1 MASSDAVS
9 SGNKHIICQYTD
21 NIASFGQFLH
31 RNPLEFSVPLI
42 LMQLSL
48 ITLTSQII
56 ELCLQPLGQSSVV
69 AQILGGVL
77 YGPSL
82 LGHEPA
88 IGKTLFPG
96 RSILILETAAAFGIM
111 FFFFAIGVGSDT
123 KMMFRPTRQSVII
136 GVSAMFTTLMLTVL
150 FSYLLKTYVHM
161 EDSLS
166 KALPFI
172 AASQGLTP
180 FPNIAYFLTELKMSN
195 SDLGRIAISSAMLC
209 DLFGMS
215 LVGVLLGIIQSRNDP
230 VKSVL
235 SVLSAVVFVLAMAYI
250 IGPFVR
256 RVSKKVHNTKSIAE
270 IHVFFFFAGALVTAL
285 ITEVIGQHFVL
296 GPLVLGLLV
305 PDGQP
310 LGAALISKLEYPIGK
325 FLYPTFLTTSG
336 LKTDVFKI
344 DLWSLW
350 IVTMLMI
357 FASLIKIVAVVC
369 SCHFLNINF
378 RDSIVIGLM
387 LNARGVCEL
396 IVYNLLRES
405 GILTDQEFALSVL
418 SVIGVTSIIT
428 PLIKLLY
435 DPTKRNAPLKRRTIQ
450 HLKNDTELRLLVCIR
465 NQDNIPLMVNLL
477 EASHATEQSP
487 IAVIAV
493 LLVEL
498 VDRATQ
504 MVVAHQSTRTLQP
517 VHSDSGHIINAL
529 RQYELCNE
537 LCVTVQLFSAISHI
551 HTMHED
557 IFRVALDQNASMLVL
572 PFHKHWEID
581 GSIGSENRAIQNMN
595 VKVLDKAPC
604 SVGILIDRS
613 ILTGSLSILNN
624 QSTFRVAVIYI
635 GGPDDAESLCYGSR
649 MGRHSN
655 VTLTIIRFLLFGCDT
670 ARERKQDNNLIDD
683 VRQHNVENQNL
694 IYQEQV
700 VRDGV
705 GLAASLRGLGN
716 SFDLMICGRNHQ
728 ASEILMG
735 LGAWSECPELGVVG
749 DMLAS
754 QDFQGT
760 ASVLV
765 VQQQRLPREKLKN
778 RMMRPVVISHESLHD
793 PSVSGLAAAPVGGD
807 CNPRWEISIDR
818 DRA

>member
-1 MASSDAVS
+1 MASDAVS
-9 SGNKHIICQYTD
+9 SGNKHIICQYKD
-21 NIASFGQFLH
+21 SIASFGLFLH
-31 RNPLEFSVPLI
+31 RNPLEYSVPL
-42 LMQLSL
+42 LLLQLSL
-48 ITLTSQII
+48 ITITSTII
-56 ELCLQPLGQSSVV
+56 ELCLHPLGQSSVV

-82 LGHEPA
+82 LGHDPK
-88 IGKTLFPG
+88 IGNTLFPG
-96 RSILILETAAAFGIM
+96 RSVIILETAAAFGIM

-123 KMMFRPTRQSVII
+123 KLMFHPPKQSVII
-136 GVSAMFTTLMLTVL
+136 GISAMFTTIFLTVL
-150 FSYLLKTYVHM
+150 FSFALKSYVHM
-161 EDSLS
+161 DDSLAR
-166 KALPFI
+166 ALPFI
-172 AASQGLTP
+172 AASQGLTG
-180 FPNIAYFLTELKMSN
+180 FPNIAYFLSELKMSN
-195 SDLGRIAISSAMLC
+195 SDLGRLAISSAMLC

-215 LVGVLLGIIQSRNDP
+215 LIGVLLAIIQSQGNP
-230 VKSVL
+230 LKSAL
-235 SVLSAVVFVLAMAYI
+235 SISSAFIFVLCMAYLV
-250 IGPFVR
+250 GPLVR
-256 RVSKKVHNTKSIAE
+256 RVSRSVPNAKSMTE
-270 IHVFFFFAGALVTAL
+270 IHVFFFFAGALVTAFM
-285 ITEVIGQHFVL
+285 TEVIGQHFVL

-305 PDGQP
+305 PEGQP
-310 LGAALISKLEYPIGK
+310 LGAALISKLEFPIGK

-350 IVTMLMI
+350 IVTVLMV
-357 FASLIKIVAVVC
+357 FATLIKIVAVVC
-369 SCHFLNINF
+369 SGHFLKINF
-378 RDSIVIGLM
+378 REGVVIGLM

-396 IVYNLLRES
+396 IVFNLWREA

-418 SVIGVTSIIT
+418 SVIAVTSVIT

-435 DPTKRNAPLKRRTIQ
+435 DPTKQNVPLKRRTIQ
-450 HLKNDTELRLLVCIR
+450 HLKRDAELRILVCIR
-465 NQDNIPLMVNLL
+465 NQDNIPIIVNLL
-477 EASHATEQSP
+477 EASNATEQSP

-498 VDRATQ
+498 VGRATQ
-504 MVVAHQSTRTLQP
+504 MVVAHQSTRSLQP
-517 VHSDSGHIINAL
+517 VHSDSGPIVNAL

-537 LCVTVQLFSAISHI
+537 RCVTVQLFSAISL
-551 HTMHED
+551 MHAMHDD
-557 IFRVALDQNASMLVL
+557 IFRVALDQNATILIL

-595 VKVLDKAPC
+595 VKVLDRAPC
-604 SVGILIDRS
+604 SVGILVDRA

-624 QSTFRVAVIYI
+624 QSAFRVGVVFI
-635 GGPDDAESLCYGSR
+635 GGPDDGESLCYGAR
-649 MGRHSN
+649 MGRHVN

-670 ARERKQDNNLIDD
+670 ARERKHDNNLIDE
-683 VRQHNVENQNL
+683 VRQANMGNQNF

-700 VRDGV
+700 VKDGV
-705 GLAASLRGLGN
+705 GLAGSLRGLGN
-716 SFDLMICGRNHQ
+716 SFDLMIVGRHHQ
-728 ASEILMG
+728 GSEILTG

-765 VQQQRLPREKLKN
+765 VQQQRLPGEKLKD

-793 PSVSGLAAAPVGGD
+793 PPVSDLAGPAAGGD
-807 CNPRWEISIDR
+807 YNPRWEIAIDR